1 MTEPAEGRTAHFGSE
16 GDAGWGLTP
25 SQTVG
30 PFFHYMLSPGEH
42 YPVDDL
48 VTGAVATPDAAG
60 QRIRIEGQ
68 VLDGN
73 GEAIVDALVEIWQP
87 DGEGRFSGRDAAL
100 ANAAFTGFG
109 RCALD
114 QTGHFAFNT
123 VKPGPVPGP
132 DGRPQAPHVSLGI
145 FARGLLRRLHTRL
158 YFEDEGDANAADP
171 VLALVPQARRGT
183 LLAKRQDRPTE
194 TVYRFEIVL
203 QGENET
209 VFFDV

>member
-1 MTEPAEGRTAHFGSE
+1 MTEPTQERTAHFGSVA
-16 GDAGWGLTP
+16 DPGWGITP

-42 YPVDDL
+42 YPVEDL

-73 GEAIVDALVEIWQP
+73 GEIWQP
-87 DGEGRFSGRDAAL
+87 DGQGRFPGRDAAL
-100 ANAAFTGFG
+100 ANTAFKGFG

-114 QTGHFAFNT
+114 QTGHFAFDT
-123 VKPGPVPGP
+123 VKPGAVPGP
-132 DGRPQAPHVSLGI
+132 DGRPQAPHINLGI

-158 YFEDEGDANAADP
+158 YFEDEATANAADA
-171 VLALVPQARRGT
+171 VLALVPEARRDT
-183 LLAKRQDRPTE
+183 LVAKRQDRPTE
-194 TVYRFEIVL
+194 AVYRFEIVL